1 LNDCFTQV
9 LEMERRLGL
18 LKLGRALTEMLAR
31 LERLR
36 KSGLKKLARS
46 DEDAP
51 ARREFSVRLHR
62 RDHDLGRPPD
72 RGPAGDAERRQ

>member
-1 LNDCFTQV
+1 
-9 LEMERRLGL
+9 MERRLGL

-46 DEDAP
+46 DEDA
-51 ARREFSVRLHR
+51 RFLRQ
-62 RDHDLGRPPD
+62 
-72 RGPAGDAERRQ
+72 RGGIGFQYAQNKIGIQ